1 MLYKQY
7 AKRAPDLN
15 PLGAQPLRDSSPTSS
30 EDKTYISENA
40 RQLESLEQSL
50 EQPSPGGHFA
60 VQPDVSAENNDADDW
75 FGLSMIQKLDSMH
88 LLTEWQFQ
96 HPMRLRTLMK
106 NNDEDASWV
115 GQSHNN
121 I

>member
-15 PLGAQPLRDSSPTSS
+15 PLGPQSLRDSSPTSS
-30 EDKTYISENA
+30 EDKTYIYENA
-40 RQLESLEQSL
+40 LQFEPQLESLEQS
-50 EQPSPGGHFA
+50 SPEGRFA
-60 VQPDVSAENNDADDW
+60 AQPDISAENNDVDDW

-96 HPMRLRTLMK
+96 HPMRLRTLMR
-106 NNDEDASWV
+106 NDGEDASWV
-115 GQSHNN
+115 GQSQK
-121 I
+121 